1 MVLVTDGGANNTLSV
16 RTRTAN
22 LSFPSKIRVH
32 LPWLVAE
39 WRSFPLK
46 TREQIVGAAI
56 HVSRAWRVRDDR
68 HCLRVT
74 GFDHDTSNQ
83 LEQKAD

>member
-1 MVLVTDGGANNTLSV
+1 M
-16 RTRTAN
+16 
-22 LSFPSKIRVH
+22 
-32 LPWLVAE
+32 VAE
-39 WRSFPLK
+39 WRFFPLK
-46 TREQIVGAAI
+46 TREQIAGAAI